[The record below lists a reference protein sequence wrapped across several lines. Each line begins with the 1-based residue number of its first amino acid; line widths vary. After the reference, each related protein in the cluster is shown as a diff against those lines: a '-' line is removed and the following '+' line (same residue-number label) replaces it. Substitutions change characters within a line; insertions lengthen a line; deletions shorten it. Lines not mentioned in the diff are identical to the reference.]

1 MKYNNAEIV
10 HWMRHKDTHAIMPAH
25 VDIDLTNICNQNC
38 FYCNS
43 ADFRAA
49 EPVQKKYNDYI
60 TLLDQLATWRS
71 YKPNSYGTLHSISYP
86 GGGEPTIL
94 PGYEKVIEHTIDS
107 GFLASITTNGSK
119 LEALIDKVNVNK
131 LRQLAWV
138 GIDIDAGNEET
149 YELIRQSLTKT
160 SLFNRVLTNAKNLV
174 EIGVKVDFKVL
185 LTEHNSTV
193 SELESIFETSK
204 KIGVR
209 MVYFRPVIV
218 NDQLF
223 ALTDELLNNI
233 EVISKKYS
241 VNYKVNKTKHLERNY
256 KRCHQMFQ
264 FPVFCADGFVYLCC
278 ENRGNPNFKLG
289 PWHGDDFRKYWLS
302 DRHHEIYNKINT
314 KLCQP
319 CRPNLNNI
327 EIQNIIDDPSLLEGL
342 YV

>member
-60 TLLDQLATWRS
+60 TLLDQLASWRS

-119 LEALIDKVNVNK
+119 LEALIDKVSVNK

-149 YELIRQSLTKT
+149 YELIRQSLTRT

-278 ENRGNPNFKLG
+278 ENRGN
-289 PWHGDDFRKYWLS
+289 
-302 DRHHEIYNKINT
+302 
-314 KLCQP
+314 
-319 CRPNLNNI
+319 
-327 EIQNIIDDPSLLEGL
+327 
-342 YV
+342 